1 MFEFLKDLRKFFN
14 LEVLDEP
21 TKKAVKP
28 AVVKKVKKAKKL
40 NKTALKRMNKV
51 NLVTYAGT
59 QGVKIGKKDTKK
71 IIIDKLIN

>member
-28 AVVKKVKKAKKL
+28 AVVKKAKKL